1 MSLVTIQVIPDR
13 QRNQFDSQLSTAK
26 SPGGGLTSNTIR
38 RPTRGIT
45 IKEDT
50 YATMRV
56 VKGDGQT
63 ILLTDAGGAQG
74 SRTARQTDIYSNFL
88 LQQVAEERAEKQQI
102 LETFGEPYIFL
113 FGERPRMITF
123 SGVLLNTFDFNWEAE
138 WWDNYENY
146 LRGTKCV
153 ENEARVYIAYDETL
167 VSGYI
172 IASSASKNSNDKNFV
187 NFQFTLFLTGY
198 STFSNL
204 GNGTAV
210 EDRYISR
217 ADRSQLNAIGEI
229 TQTPTALSTGN
240 VANPEQIRNAPSLL
254 DGLTSGLAEVQK
266 TWQRAQDIANSASQT
281 LGNLSRGDFLR
292 VPFGF
297 AGAFAYD
304 SADIV
309 RSKQTPSAWY
319 GVLRYSEF
327 NRNVDEYVGSSSQY
341 GSSFVSN
348 VLYED
353 PTQTQKRNQD
363 LVNQAR
369 ISWNRAGFTIP
380 TESEAAVASFII
392 RNGVGLIP
400 VGSSAAWQT
409 AQAANTTLSVAN
421 TSPLEAIRAVSPV
434 PVVG

>member
-13 QRNQFDSQLSTAK
+13 QRNQFDSQLSTSK

-63 ILLTDAGGAQG
+63 ILLTDAGGSQG
-74 SRTARQTDIYSNFL
+74 SRTSRQTDIYSNFL

-204 GNGTAV
+204 GDGTAV

-240 VANPEQIRNAPSLL
+240 VASPEQIRNEPSLL
-254 DGLTSGLAEVQK
+254 DGLTAGLAEVQK
-266 TWQRAQDIANSASQT
+266 TWQRAQDIANSASQM
-281 LGNLSRGDFLR
+281 LGNLSRGDILR
-292 VPFGF
+292 VPVGF

-304 SADIV
+304 SADVV

-353 PTQTQKRNQD
+353 VALTQKRNQD

-369 ISWNRAGFTIP
+369 ISWNRAGFSIP
-380 TESEAAVASFII
+380 TESEAIVSSFII

-409 AQAANTTLSVAN
+409 AQAANTTLSVVN